1 MLQIRKKILVGTL
14 CAGMVLSASQSVAW
28 SENSSMTAEAGT
40 SEAITSEAD
49 GTTTEADESTSTAEA
64 EDDSDAAEEEKEPIT
79 EEGELAKCE
88 LVASNS
94 NYELYVNMDTGL
106 FAFRTADGKHTWWS
120 NPYNADEDPNANNSK
135 KADLKST
142 LVINAVK
149 VTDTDSP
156 STPLRSYSNGEV
168 SVSKVDNGFRVEYH
182 FPTEGIWVPY
192 YVTLNDDY
200 IEASIAVDEI
210 YEVEIQGDKDGGTSV
225 DSNGIRSVVDIN
237 FLQDRSGRG

>member
-106 FAFRTADGKHTWWS
+106 FAFRTAGGAIPTMLTKIPTQ
-120 NPYNADEDPNANNSK
+120 
-135 KADLKST
+135 T
-142 LVINAVK
+142 
-149 VTDTDSP
+149 
-156 STPLRSYSNGEV
+156 TPRRL
-168 SVSKVDNGFRVEYH
+168 
-182 FPTEGIWVPY
+182 T
-192 YVTLNDDY
+192 
-200 IEASIAVDEI
+200 
-210 YEVEIQGDKDGGTSV
+210 
-225 DSNGIRSVVDIN
+225 
-237 FLQDRSGRG
+237 